1 MSYETYHDEIGYEP
15 PKVISAE
22 AKRAIALKIGHEALF
37 S

>member
-1 MSYETYHDEIGYEP
+1 MSYETYHDEMEYKS
-15 PKVISAE
+15 PKEISAE